1 MIVAEIC
8 AVDSYSKKYF
18 MRKSMYDAL
27 SKRYKKF
34 YFINCNFLVK
44 KQTIKI
50 DKELKKNKNIFF
62 FHPKSYKELNEF
74 LKSQNFFL
82 INNISNKLYHLFIH
96 ISLNKKNIFQIKIDN
111 LGELSSSSIEN
122 WKSVNLKKKLFFIY
136 LKKIPIII
144 YKFFLIINIIK
155 PVDILYL
162 ARKDIKRNYETTN
175 ILSFLFKKNYRLL
188 KPVKPKLN
196 LLQNK
201 KYNEKYIVFI
211 DQNFNHKDSIMR
223 GHKISKKNE
232 KKYFYLIKELLLKL
246 KKSYKKKIV
255 VCLHPSSNSKIYRKY
270 FSQIKTVT
278 HKTDFFLK
286 QAFIVVFHDSSA
298 IISAIIF
305 KKKIIHIK
313 HNNLGKY
320 ISMRGEFL
328 NKFFKFFTQNLNH
341 KDDLEKLSK
350 TKLIT
355 NLNNNV
361 KNYNKSLKKIF
372 FIEEKYNDI
381 NEELISEI
389 NKFDNEKNFKKI

>member
-1 MIVAEIC
+1 M
-8 AVDSYSKKYF
+8 
-18 MRKSMYDAL
+18 
-27 SKRYKKF
+27 
-34 YFINCNFLVK
+34 
-44 KQTIKI
+44 
-50 DKELKKNKNIFF
+50 
-62 FHPKSYKELNEF
+62 
-74 LKSQNFFL
+74 
-82 INNISNKLYHLFIH
+82 
-96 ISLNKKNIFQIKIDN
+96 
-111 LGELSSSSIEN
+111 
-122 WKSVNLKKKLFFIY
+122 
-136 LKKIPIII
+136 
-144 YKFFLIINIIK
+144 
-155 PVDILYL
+155 
-162 ARKDIKRNYETTN
+162 
-175 ILSFLFKKNYRLL
+175 L